1 MKEKIFMV
9 FVMLFLVSCGEMPNN
24 SDNSS
29 NNNNNN
35 NFGSGLYNSPI
46 LVGDIVEKPA
56 SGIYVTGND
65 ITNPTFLTVELTS
78 NKTTTLVNGALS
90 PVYVKQASIF
100 EVVSAQSNN
109 LEVITSCHTG
119 LPSNNCMSTF
129 T

>member
-29 NNNNNN
+29 NNNN

-65 ITNPTFLTVELTS
+65 ITNPSFPTVELTS

-90 PVYVKQASIF
+90 PVSV
-100 EVVSAQSNN
+100 
-109 LEVITSCHTG
+109 
-119 LPSNNCMSTF
+119 
-129 T
+129 